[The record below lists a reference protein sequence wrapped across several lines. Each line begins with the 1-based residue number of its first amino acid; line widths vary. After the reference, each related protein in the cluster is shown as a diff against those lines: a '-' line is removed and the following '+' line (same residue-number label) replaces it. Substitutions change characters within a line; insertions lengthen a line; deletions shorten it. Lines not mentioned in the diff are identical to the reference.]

1 MSHLGLIIG
10 NAVRRVIGQSTEEEL
25 PRLESITTEAKR
37 TAAWLTEAGA
47 KS

>member
-25 PRLESITTEAKR
+25 FLALLKFRL
-37 TAAWLTEAGA
+37 G
-47 KS
+47 

>member
-25 PRLESITTEAKR
+25 PSREHHDRGQAHGGLAH
-37 TAAWLTEAGA
+37 
-47 KS
+47 